1 MIHDSKSRSNLV
13 NRIYESKGMLTLLK
27 PHIFLSKRN
36 VRWFVMTSKDDAYNM
51 RALEFRDRIGHARAK
66 S

>member
-1 MIHDSKSRSNLV
+1 MV